1 MGFDRWRP
9 VFLCIVLLSLLP
21 SIGLADDELSGLG
34 LEELMQVEVASAT
47 RRSEPLSR
55 IPAAVTVLTEEDI
68 FRSGATNIPE
78 ALQLVP
84 GVHVAQMN
92 TDRWAVGIR
101 GFNGLLS
108 NKHLV
113 LVDGRPVTSPVMTGV
128 QWDNIV
134 PISLV
139 KRIEVVRGT
148 RTSLWG
154 AESFT
159 GVINIITKNA
169 YELKGG
175 QSVTTGGTR
184 GASQTV
190 RQGWETGDDSAV
202 AVYGTGEYL
211 NGNWLSSK
219 RDGSEGHEWSKV
231 QGGLRADWENAFT
244 DALSVQCDLV
254 RSNTEEDGPGGP
266 GPGGPPETMSRSD
279 VNGYAQFVWD
289 RATGLDSNLRFRT
302 SYTRDT
308 AQLADL
314 DGGVNVLDAELTSA
328 MEQMGRHYLTW
339 GLGTQYIWDDVH
351 GEDQPNFDREHI
363 YTWTGSSFLRDRIT
377 LLPES
382 LYFIA
387 GLKAD
392 VLGGGDVELQPTVRL
407 LHTRDDAEYWLA
419 VSRGVRADT
428 RYQRSGSYRINV
440 RGTDYQVQAPGNLK
454 TEKLISY
461 EAGYRQALTPDTRFD
476 LSLYVNDYSE
486 LLMLELNET
495 THTAKVT
502 NSLKGTAYG
511 LEAMFEWTAADWL
524 TLKPSASL
532 IYQNLYGLD
541 AGPVGDSMPEEGLGS
556 EMKLQILTKPLK
568 DVGLDLFLGYIDS
581 PDQLHLP
588 AYFSVDAHASWRAS
602 DTLLLELIGRNL
614 GGSHEQFSDLAVG
627 PSLDCRITWDF

>member
-1 MGFDRWRP
+1 MGVCRWRP
-9 VFLCIVLLSLLP
+9 VFLGIAFLFLFSPAVR
-21 SIGLADDELSGLG
+21 ADDDLSDLG
-34 LEELMQVEVASAT
+34 LEELMQVEVASVT
-47 RRSEPLSR
+47 RRTEPLSR

-68 FRSGATNIPE
+68 FRSGATNVPE

-92 TDRWAVGIR
+92 TDRWAVGVR

-113 LVDGRPVTSPVMTGV
+113 LVDGRPVTSPVITGV

-134 PISLV
+134 PIGLV

-169 YELKGG
+169 YDLQGG
-175 QSVTTGGTR
+175 QSVTTAGTR

-190 RQGWETGDDSAV
+190 RRGWRTGDDSAV

-211 NGNWLSSK
+211 NGDWLSSK
-219 RDGSEGHEWSKV
+219 RHERDGHQWSKV

-244 DALSVQCDLV
+244 DALSVQSDLV
-254 RSNTEEDGPGGP
+254 RSNTEEEMPG
-266 GPGGPPETMSRSD
+266 GPGGPPETRSRSD
-279 VNGYAQFVWD
+279 VNGYVQFVWD

-302 SYTRDT
+302 SCTRDT
-308 AQLADL
+308 AMLVDM
-314 DGGVNVLDAELTSA
+314 DGGVNAVDAELTSA
-328 MEQMGRHYLTW
+328 MERMGRHYLTW
-339 GLGTQYIWDDVH
+339 GLGTQYIWDDVY
-351 GEDQPNFDREHI
+351 GEGPAKVDNEHI
-363 YTWTGSSFLRDRIT
+363 YNWTGSSFLRDRIT

-382 LYFIA
+382 LYLVT

-407 LHTRDDAEYWLA
+407 LYTRDDAEYWLA
-419 VSRGVRADT
+419 VSRGVRADM
-428 RYQRSGSYRINV
+428 RYQRSGSYRFNV
-440 RGTDYQVQAPGNLK
+440 RGTDYLVKAPDNLK

-461 EAGYRQALTPDTRFD
+461 EAGYRQALTRDTRFD

-486 LLMLELNET
+486 LLMLELDHA
-495 THTAKVT
+495 THTAEVT

-511 LEAMFEWTAADWL
+511 LEALFEWTAADWL

-532 IYQNLYGLD
+532 IFQNIYGLES
-541 AGPVGDSMPEEGLGS
+541 GPVGDSMPEEGLGG

-568 DVGLDLFLGYIDS
+568 DVGLDLFFGYIDS

-588 AYFSVDAHASWRAS
+588 AYFSVDAHASWRAT
-602 DTLLLELIGRNL
+602 DTLMLELMGRNL
-614 GGSHEQFSDLAVG
+614 GGSHKQFSDLAVG
-627 PSLDCRITWDF
+627 PSVDCRITWDF

>member
-1 MGFDRWRP
+1 MGADLLRP
-9 VFLCIVLLSLLP
+9 IVLGILISFLWTVP
-21 SIGLADDELSGLG
+21 ALADDDLSGLG
-34 LEELMQVEVASAT
+34 LEELLQVEVASAT
-47 RRSEPLSR
+47 RRTEPLSR

-68 FRSGATNIPE
+68 FRSGATNVPE

-134 PISLV
+134 PIGQI

-159 GVINIITKNA
+159 GVINIITKTA
-169 YELKGG
+169 FESLGG
-175 QSVTTGGTR
+175 QSVSVGGTR
-184 GASQTV
+184 GAGQTV
-190 RQGWETGDDSAV
+190 RYGRKTGDDSAFM
-202 AVYGTGEYL
+202 VYGTAQYL
-211 NGNWLSSK
+211 NGDWLS
-219 RDGSEGHEWSKV
+219 GSNRGQNGHEWSKF
-231 QGGLRADWENAFT
+231 QSGLRADWENAFT
-244 DALSVQCDLV
+244 DALSLQCDLV
-254 RSNTEEDGPGGP
+254 RSKTEEDGPV
-266 GPGGPPETMSRSD
+266 GPPPGNRETRSRTD

-302 SYTRDT
+302 SFTRDT
-308 AQLADL
+308 AMLADL
-314 DGGVNVLDAELTSA
+314 EGGANILDAELTSA
-328 MEQMGRHYLTW
+328 MERMGRHYLTW
-339 GLGTQYIWDDVH
+339 GVGTQYFWDDVH
-351 GEDQPNFDREHI
+351 DGDDVDVDLERI
-363 YTWTGSSFLRDRIT
+363 YTWTGTGFIRDRIT

-382 LYFIA
+382 LYFVA

-392 VLGGGDVELQPTVRL
+392 VLDEKSVELQPTLRL
-407 LHTRDDAEYWLA
+407 LHTRDEAEYWIA

-428 RYQRSGSYRINV
+428 RYQRSGTYV
-440 RGTDYQVQAPGNLK
+440 VHARGKDYKVEAPDDLK
-454 TEKLISY
+454 AEKLVSY
-461 EAGYRQALTPDTRFD
+461 EAGVRRVLTPDVRFD

-486 LLMLELNET
+486 LLMLELDDAT
-495 THTAKVT
+495 DTATVS

-511 LEAMFEWTAADWL
+511 LEAVVEWAVSDRL

-532 IYQNLYGLD
+532 IYQNIYGLD
-541 AGPVGDSMPEEGLGS
+541 SGPVGDSMPEEGLGS

-568 DVGLDLFLGYIDS
+568 DVGLDIFLGYIDS
-581 PDQLHLP
+581 PDQRHLP
-588 AYFSVDAHASWRAS
+588 AYFSLDAHASWRVS

-614 GGSHEQFSDLAVG
+614 SGSNEQFSDLAVG
-627 PSLDCRITWDF
+627 PSVDCRVTWDF

>member
-9 VFLCIVLLSLLP
+9 VFLCIAILLFLSP
-21 SIGLADDELSGLG
+21 AARADDDLSGLG

-47 RRSEPLSR
+47 RRAEPLSR
-55 IPAAVTVLTEEDI
+55 IPAAVTVLTAEDI
-68 FRSGATNIPE
+68 FRSGATNVPE

-134 PISLV
+134 PISMV

-169 YELKGG
+169 FDLQGG
-175 QSVTTGGTR
+175 QSVTTAGTR

-190 RQGWETGDDSAV
+190 RRGWETGGDAAV

-211 NGNWLSSK
+211 NGDWLTSSRQE
-219 RDGSEGHEWSKV
+219 RDGHEWSKV

-244 DALSVQCDLV
+244 DALSVQADVV
-254 RSNTEEDGPGGP
+254 RSNTEEELPG
-266 GPGGPPETMSRSD
+266 GPGGPPESRSRSD
-279 VNGYAQFVWD
+279 LNGYAQFVWD

-302 SYTRDT
+302 SFTRDS

-314 DGGVNVLDAELTSA
+314 DGGVNALDAELTSA

-351 GEDQPNFDREHI
+351 GDGLGKFDQGHI
-363 YTWTGSSFLRDRIT
+363 YSWTGSSFFRDRIT

-382 LYFIA
+382 LYLVA

-392 VLGGGDVELQPTVRL
+392 VLGGGDVEIQPTVRL

-419 VSRGVRADT
+419 VSRGVRTDT
-428 RYQRSGSYRINV
+428 RYQRSGTYRINIA
-440 RGTDYQVQAPGNLK
+440 GTDYQVLAPSDLK

-461 EAGYRQALTPDTRFD
+461 EAGYRRALTPETRFD

-486 LLMLELNET
+486 LLMLELDEAA
-495 THTAKVT
+495 HTARVT

-511 LEAMFEWTAADWL
+511 MEAMLEWTAADWL

-532 IYQNLYGLD
+532 IYQNIYGLD
-541 AGPVGDSMPEEGLGS
+541 SGPVGDSMPEEGLGS
-556 EMKLQILTKPLK
+556 EMKLQILTRPLK
-568 DVGLDLFLGYIDS
+568 DVGLDLFLGYLDS

-602 DTLLLELIGRNL
+602 DTLLIELIGRNL
-614 GGSHEQFSDLAVG
+614 TGSHKQFSDLAVG
-627 PSLDCRITWDF
+627 PSVDCRITWDF

>member
-9 VFLCIVLLSLLP
+9 VFLGIAFLLLLSP
-21 SIGLADDELSGLG
+21 AVRADDDLSDLG

-68 FRSGATNIPE
+68 FRSGATNVPE

-84 GVHVAQMN
+84 GVHVAQIN
-92 TDRWAVGIR
+92 TDRWAVGVR

-113 LVDGRPVTSPVMTGV
+113 LVDGRPVTSPVITGV

-134 PISLV
+134 PISMI

-169 YELKGG
+169 HDMQGG
-175 QSVTTGGTR
+175 QSVTTAGTR

-190 RQGWETGDDSAV
+190 RQGWRTGSDSAV

-211 NGNWLSSK
+211 NGDWLTSK
-219 RDGSEGHEWSKV
+219 RQERDGHEWSKV

-244 DALSVQCDLV
+244 DALSVQSDLV
-254 RSNTEEDGPGGP
+254 RSNTEEEMPG
-266 GPGGPPETMSRSD
+266 GPGGPPATKSRSD

-308 AQLADL
+308 AMLADL
-314 DGGVNVLDAELTSA
+314 DGGVNVVDAELTSA

-339 GLGTQYIWDDVH
+339 GLGTQYIWDDVR
-351 GEDQPNFDREHI
+351 GEGVAKADRGHI
-363 YTWTGSSFLRDRIT
+363 YNWSGSSFVRDRIT

-382 LYFIA
+382 LYLVA

-440 RGTDYQVQAPGNLK
+440 GGTDYQVLAPDSLE

-461 EAGYRQALTPDTRFD
+461 EAGYRQALTQDTRLD

-486 LLMLELNET
+486 LLMLELDKA

-511 LEAMFEWTAADWL
+511 LEAMFEWTATDWL

-532 IYQNLYGLD
+532 IYQNIYGLESS
-541 AGPVGDSMPEEGLGS
+541 PVGDSMPEEGLGG
-556 EMKLQILTKPLK
+556 EMKLQVLTKPLK

-588 AYFSVDAHASWRAS
+588 AYFSVDAHASWRAT
-602 DTLLLELIGRNL
+602 DTLMLELIGHNL

-627 PSLDCRITWDF
+627 PSVDCRITWDF

>member
-1 MGFDRWRP
+1 MEINRWRP
-9 VFLCIVLLSLLP
+9 VFLCLAFLLLCSP
-21 SIGLADDELSGLG
+21 AARAGDDLSDLG

-68 FRSGATNIPE
+68 FRSGATSVPE
-78 ALQLVP
+78 VLQLVP

-134 PISLV
+134 PISMV

-169 YELKGG
+169 YELQGG
-175 QSVTTGGTR
+175 QSVTTAGTR

-190 RQGWETGDDSAV
+190 RQGWDAGDNAAV

-211 NGNWLSSK
+211 NGDWLSSSRAE
-219 RDGSEGHEWSKV
+219 RDGHEWSKV

-254 RSNTEEDGPGGP
+254 RSNTEEEGPGGP
-266 GPGGPPETMSRSD
+266 GGPHETRSRSD

-302 SYTRDT
+302 SITRDT

-314 DGGVNVLDAELTSA
+314 DGGVNALDAELTSA

-351 GEDQPNFDREHI
+351 GDALARVDQGHI
-363 YTWTGSSFLRDRIT
+363 YNWTGSSFIRDRIT

-392 VLGGGDVELQPTVRL
+392 VLGGGDVELQPTLRL
-407 LHTRDDAEYWLA
+407 LHTRGDAEYWLA

-428 RYQRSGSYRINV
+428 RYQRSGSYRIHV
-440 RGTDYQVQAPGNLK
+440 GGTDYMVVAPSSLR

-461 EAGYRQALTPDTRFD
+461 EAGYRQALTPDTKFD

-486 LLMLELNET
+486 LLMLELDDA
-495 THTAKVT
+495 THTARVT

-532 IYQNLYGLD
+532 IYQNIYGLD
-541 AGPVGDSMPEEGLGS
+541 SGPVGDSMPEEGLGS
-556 EMKLQILTKPLK
+556 EMKLQILTKPRK

-588 AYFSVDAHASWRAS
+588 AYFSVDAHASWRVS

-614 GGSHEQFSDLAVG
+614 GGSHKQFSDLAVG

>member
-1 MGFDRWRP
+1 MGLDRWRP
-9 VFLCIVLLSLLP
+9 VSLCIVFLLLWSTAC
-21 SIGLADDELSGLG
+21 LADDDLSELG

-47 RRSEPLSR
+47 RRTEPLSR

-68 FRSGATNIPE
+68 FRSGATNVPE

-84 GVHVAQMN
+84 GVHVAQTN

-101 GFNGLLS
+101 GFNGILS

-134 PISLV
+134 PISMI

-169 YELKGG
+169 FELQGG

-184 GASQTV
+184 GVGETV
-190 RQGWETGDDSAV
+190 RQGVKTGDNSAL
-202 AVYGTGEYL
+202 AVYGTGQYL
-211 NGNWLSSK
+211 NGNWLTSRHGD
-219 RDGSEGHEWSKV
+219 RDGNEWNKV

-266 GPGGPPETMSRSD
+266 GPGGVPETRSRSD

-308 AQLADL
+308 AMLADL

-339 GLGTQYIWDDVH
+339 GLGTQYFWDDVH
-351 GEDQPNFDREHI
+351 DGSNTNIDREHI
-363 YTWTGSSFLRDRIT
+363 YTWTGSGFLRDRIT

-392 VLGGGDVELQPTVRL
+392 ALGEGTTELQPTVRL

-428 RYQRSGSYRINV
+428 RYQRSGTYVINV
-440 RGTDYQVQAPGNLK
+440 GGTDYQVEAPGNLK
-454 TEKLISY
+454 TEKLVSY
-461 EAGYRQALTPDTRFD
+461 EAGYRQALTQDARFD

-486 LLMLELNET
+486 LLMLELDKT

-524 TLKPSASL
+524 TLKPSVSL
-532 IYQNLYGLD
+532 IYQNLYGLES
-541 AGPVGDSMPEEGLGS
+541 GPVGDSMPEEGFGG
-556 EMKLQILTKPLK
+556 EVKLQILTKPLK
-568 DVGLDLFLGYIDS
+568 DVGFDLFLGYIDS

-588 AYFSVDAHASWRAS
+588 AYFNVDAHASWRVS
-602 DTLLLELIGRNL
+602 DALLLELIGRNL
-614 GGSHEQFSDLAVG
+614 GGSHEQFSEMAVG